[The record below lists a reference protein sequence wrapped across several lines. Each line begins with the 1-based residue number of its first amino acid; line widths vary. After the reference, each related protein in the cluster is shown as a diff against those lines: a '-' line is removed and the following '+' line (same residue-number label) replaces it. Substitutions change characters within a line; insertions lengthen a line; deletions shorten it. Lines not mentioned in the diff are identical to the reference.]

1 MDMQEAVLELI
12 RILFSRCAALFGKR
26 RLDSELDEEL
36 RAHIDFAIE
45 ENVSRGMSA
54 QQARTAALKEFGGM
68 TQTKETYRQQRT
80 LPLLE
85 VFAQDIR
92 YALRQL
98 RKSPGFTLTAI
109 ITLALGIGANTAI
122 FTLVQ
127 GILLRSLPVAD
138 PARLY
143 RIGDKTDCCYYDSF
157 QNDNGDFDLFS
168 YDLYLHFKQSAP
180 EFEQLAAVEAGE
192 DGFNM
197 RYGSSPAKPMRSEY
211 VSGNYFST
219 LGVGAYLGRP
229 LIESDDRPEATPVLV
244 LSYQTWQAD
253 FAADPR
259 IVGATVYLQ
268 EQPFIVAGIAPAGF
282 FGDRIVTRP
291 PDFWLPLSTDPLM
304 EGANS
309 SLVQNDEDWLYA
321 LGRVRPGVN
330 INQLQTRLSFAL
342 RQWLFSRPAY
352 TGNGGAAL
360 IPRQHVVLSPGGG
373 GIQKLQQQT
382 GKGLRL
388 LMILSSVVLLI
399 ACANIANLL
408 LARGTARRSEV
419 AVRMALGAA
428 RRRLVRQILT
438 ESVLL
443 SLIGG
448 LAGLAVAYALSRM
461 ILALAFPQS
470 LHMPI
475 QAGPSLP
482 VLGFAFLIS
491 LVTGVVFGIAPAWL
505 SSHAQPAEALRGI
518 NRSTRDHSS
527 LPQRSLV
534 VLQVALSVVL
544 LAGAF
549 LVTKSLAKLEHQN
562 FGIDTA
568 NRYILEFDP
577 QGSGYT
583 LDRLPTLYR
592 QIEDRMSALPGMA
605 NVSIVRYIPLGG
617 NMWGSKV
624 IRQGYP
630 VPGPKD
636 SSFSVWDR
644 ASTHFLDSIGVPM
657 VRGRNFNA
665 QDTATSTPV
674 VIVNQAFVR
683 QYFPNQDP
691 IGKRF
696 GIGAPEDSGAFQI
709 VGVFA
714 DFKMTDPRVEERP
727 LFFRALSQQYNG
739 YKDPAADAAE
749 KASMYARFVI
759 LDFTQP
765 QPDVETLLR
774 RTMAGIDPG
783 LTIDRFSSYD
793 SEVAANFNQER
804 LIARLTSLF
813 GILALILASVGL
825 YGVMSYFVAR
835 RTGEIGIRMALGAT
849 RSSVVS
855 LVLRGA
861 FTQILLG
868 LALGIPAALL
878 AGRAIAGLLYG
889 VSGNDPLAFVGAT
902 LLLVVCAALAGFI
915 PARRAASIDP
925 MKALRTD

>member
-1 MDMQEAVLELI
+1 MDFI
-12 RILFSRCAALFGKR
+12 RILASRCAALFGKR
-26 RLDSELDEEL
+26 QLENDLDEEL
-36 RAHIDFAIE
+36 RAHIDFAVE
-45 ENVSRGMSA
+45 EHVKHGMNA
-54 QQARTAALKEFGGM
+54 QQARTTALKEFGGM
-68 TQTKETYRQQRT
+68 TQTREDYRLQRG
-80 LPLLE
+80 LPWLE
-85 VFAQDIR
+85 VLAQDIR

-98 RKSPGFTLTAI
+98 RKSPGFTATAI

-138 PARLY
+138 PSRLY
-143 RIGDKTDCCYYDSF
+143 RIGDKIDCCYFDSF
-157 QNDNGDFDLFS
+157 QNDDGDFDLFS

-180 EFEQLAAVEAGE
+180 EFEQLAAVQAGG
-192 DGFNM
+192 DGFNV
-197 RYGSSPAKPMRSEY
+197 RYGSAPAKPMRSEY

-229 LIESDDRPEATPVLV
+229 LLESDDKLGATPVLV
-244 LSYQTWQAD
+244 LSYQTWQTE

-259 IVGATVYLQ
+259 LVGATVYLQ
-268 EQPFIVAGIAPAGF
+268 GHPFIVAGIAPPGF
-282 FGDRIVTRP
+282 FGDRVVARP
-291 PDFWLPLSTDPLM
+291 PDFWMPLATDPVM

-309 SLVQNDEDWLYA
+309 SLVQDDEDWLYA
-321 LGRVRPGVN
+321 LGRVRPDVN
-330 INQLQTRLSFAL
+330 IGALQTKLSVVL
-342 RQWLFSRPAY
+342 RQWLFTRAAY
-352 TGNGGAAL
+352 TGHGGAAL
-360 IPRQHVVLSPGGG
+360 VPRQHVVLAPGGG

-408 LARGTARRSEV
+408 LARGTARSGEV

-428 RRRLVRQILT
+428 RQRLVRQILT

-448 LAGLAVAYALSRM
+448 LAGLAVAYTLSHM

-470 LHMPI
+470 PNMPV
-475 QAGPSLP
+475 QASPSLP
-482 VLGFAFLIS
+482 VLGFAFIVS
-491 LVTGVVFGIAPAWL
+491 LVTGIVFGTAPAWL
-505 SSHAQPAEALRGI
+505 SAHAQPAEALRGV
-518 NRSTRDHSS
+518 NRSTTDTSS

-549 LVTKSLAKLEHQN
+549 LMTKSLAKLEHQN
-562 FGIDTA
+562 FGLDTT
-568 NRYILEFDP
+568 NRYIVEFDS

-583 LDRLPTLYR
+583 LDRLPALYQ

-605 NVSIVRYIPLGG
+605 NVSLVRYIPLGG

-624 IRQGYP
+624 TLQGQP
-630 VPGPKD
+630 APGPND
-636 SSFSVWDR
+636 NSFAVWDR
-644 ASTHFLDSIGVPM
+644 ASTHFLDSIGVPI
-657 VRGRNFNA
+657 VRGRNFTA
-665 QDTATSTPV
+665 QDTSSTTPV

-683 QYFPNQDP
+683 QFFPNEDP

-696 GIGAPEDSGAFQI
+696 GTGSPEDSGAFQI

-714 DFKMTDPRVEERP
+714 DFKMTNPRAEERP
-727 LFFRALSQQYNG
+727 LFFRALSQQYPG

-749 KASMYARFVI
+749 KASMFVRFVI
-759 LDFTQP
+759 LDFARP
-765 QPDVETLLR
+765 QQGAEALAR
-774 RTMAGIDPG
+774 RVMAGIDPN

-793 SEVAANFNQER
+793 SEVAGNFNQDR

-849 RSSVVS
+849 RPSVIS
-855 LVLRGA
+855 MVLRGA
-861 FTQILLG
+861 LGQILAG
-868 LALGIPAALL
+868 LCLGIPAALF
-878 AGRAIAGLLYG
+878 AGHMMASLLFD
-889 VSGNDPLAFVGAT
+889 VSGYDPFALAGAT
-902 LLLVVCAALAGFI
+902 LLLGVCASVAGFI
-915 PARRAASIDP
+915 PAHRAASIDP
-925 MKALRTD
+925 MQALRTE